1 MVRTRATAQT
11 VDVHPRGRVAAL
23 YSFVRT
29 NVDSLGWLW
38 LRR

>member
-1 MVRTRATAQT
+1 MVRARVTAQT
-11 VDVHPRGRVAAL
+11 VDVNPRGRVTAL
-23 YSFVRT
+23 HSFVRT